1 MCQQV
6 SLNVFDQIY
15 PREVI
20 CEQLSVHHAWEERE
34 RCLNMVVLLYVLLA
48 AALWTRLALPPV
60 LGKLARPLLVL
71 GLPLPAMHAVGSAIS
86 YRRPHFGSAPLK
98 SPLPQGCHTPCTT
111 R

>member
-34 RCLNMVVLLYVLLA
+34 RCLNMVVLIYVLLA
-48 AALWTRLALPPV
+48 AALWTRLALPRV
-60 LGKLARPLLVL
+60 LEKLAPPLHVL
-71 GLPLPAMHAVGSAIS
+71 GLPLSPMHVVGSAIT
-86 YRRPHFGSAPLK
+86 YRRHHLGSAPWQGLLAQ
-98 SPLPQGCHTPCTT
+98 SCHPLC
-111 R
+111 